1 MSYKNTKSQILKKIQ
16 EYYGFKKQVEFADFL
31 GITPNCLNGWYK
43 NERLNYE
50 IVSTKCTKINAKWIL
65 TGEGPMLAE
74 QATEDICNQEQ
85 DQEQEANNI
94 TIPEK
99 FIQQLFDERRRHDE
113 IILSQQKTIEMLT
126 AKLHK

>member
-1 MSYKNTKSQILKKIQ
+1 
-16 EYYGFKKQVEFADFL
+16 
-31 GITPNCLNGWYK
+31 
-43 NERLNYE
+43 
-50 IVSTKCTKINAKWIL
+50 
-65 TGEGPMLAE
+65 MLAE

-126 AKLHK
+126 AKLNK

>member
-1 MSYKNTKSQILKKIQ
+1 MEQENTKDQILKKIQ
-16 EYYGFKKQVEFADFL
+16 EYYGFKKQVDFAHFL

-43 NERLNYE
+43 HKRLNYQ

-74 QATEDICNQEQ
+74 EVTTSIDQ
-85 DQEQEANNI
+85 DPEANNT

>member
-1 MSYKNTKSQILKKIQ
+1 
-16 EYYGFKKQVEFADFL
+16 
-31 GITPNCLNGWYK
+31 
-43 NERLNYE
+43 
-50 IVSTKCTKINAKWIL
+50 
-65 TGEGPMLAE
+65 MLAE